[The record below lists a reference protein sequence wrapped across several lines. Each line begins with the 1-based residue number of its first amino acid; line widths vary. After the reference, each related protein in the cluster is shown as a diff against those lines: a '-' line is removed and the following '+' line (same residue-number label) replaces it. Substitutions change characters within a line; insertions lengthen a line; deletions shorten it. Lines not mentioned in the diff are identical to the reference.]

1 MYVIAAVGPTFSVQK
16 VVKGASKLKFGGQG
30 FVSGIQVVV
39 LSKKVMFWG
48 SKIIYFG
55 LLRFL
60 YEYFFKNGGKTV
72 VKGGNFTSLNADWGA
87 EIIGGSLEVG
97 QGRRA
102 QVMSSDE

>member
-1 MYVIAAVGPTFSVQK
+1 MSGRRSTGRSIGAVDRAAVTLRIEFANLGGWAGWGPTFSVQK

-39 LSKKVMFWG
+39 LSKKVMVWG

-60 YEYFFKNGGKTV
+60 YEYFSKTV
-72 VKGGNFTSLNADWGA
+72 RKRW
-87 EIIGGSLEVG
+87 
-97 QGRRA
+97 
-102 QVMSSDE
+102 

>member
-1 MYVIAAVGPTFSVQK
+1 MRVFCHRCEFSASDIEFANLGGWAGWGPTFSVQK

-39 LSKKVMFWG
+39 LSKKVMVWG

-60 YEYFFKNGGKTV
+60 YEYFSKTV
-72 VKGGNFTSLNADWGA
+72 GKRW
-87 EIIGGSLEVG
+87 
-97 QGRRA
+97 
-102 QVMSSDE
+102 